1 MRQIRQ
7 TILMARRNSNK
18 TPLSTHKA
26 AVHIHTRPLLPSR
39 QHDIKVRFRRLHTR
53 KQSLQYTLIPRTS
66 HLRSLTEARQI
77 RLAEKQTDKVR
88 CSKPQPPPHDRLR
101 KRLAPHRRKYPV
113 EMRSKKNS
121 SVVPANAHP
130 DTYLY

>member
-1 MRQIRQ
+1 MEDE
-7 TILMARRNSNK
+7 ILPHPPPHPVK
-18 TPLSTHKA
+18 
-26 AVHIHTRPLLPSR
+26 VTRA
-39 QHDIKVRFRRLHTR
+39 HTR

-88 CSKPQPPPHDRLR
+88 LSKPQPPPHDILR

-113 EMRSKKNS
+113 EMRSRKTRQAS
-121 SVVPANAHP
+121 LS
-130 DTYLY
+130 